1 MRILGETGLL
11 PMAEYG
17 IDSPGRDHLGDRTR
31 WVVNRGNGDP
41 TGCDCL
47 GDGTR
52 AVAKRVELAGRA
64 DLDCD
69 VFFVRDG
76 LSSKP
81 RQIVTLTGFVYV
93 FRSSRGC
100 YKWWYQSMVHDHA
113 SWDSVFKAFSRVKMS
128 RKGN

>member
-52 AVAKRVELAGRA
+52 VVMFYLACLCGCEIGVHGKPWPRGSSS
-64 DLDCD
+64 
-69 VFFVRDG
+69 RDG
-76 LSSKP
+76 LTWTVMCSSSGTAYPANLGK
-81 RQIVTLTGFVYV
+81 L
-93 FRSSRGC
+93 
-100 YKWWYQSMVHDHA
+100 
-113 SWDSVFKAFSRVKMS
+113 
-128 RKGN
+128 